1 MSLGVKFNSYIII
14 KKLIL
19 TLVYFS
25 LLVSC
30 STETD
35 SKPNI
40 IIILA
45 DDAGYSDFGFMGS
58 DEIKTPNLDQLAFD
72 GVTFNNAYVSASVCS
87 PSRAGL
93 LTGMYQQRFGHE
105 CNLDSDVNNSFDP
118 NQITIAEA
126 LKTQGYNTGLIG
138 KWHLGDK
145 TQNHPL
151 KNGFDYFWGFI
162 SGARNYFYDPNEEF
176 RNSIRNVVENYTQT
190 KFDGYLT
197 DVLGDKAIGFINKNH
212 QSNNPFFLFLSF
224 NAPHTP
230 MHAKDDVL
238 EKFKDNPRQ
247 VYASMMWSM
256 DEAIGNV
263 VEALK
268 ENDQYD
274 NTIIY
279 FLSDNGAAMS
289 NDASPF
295 PFKGW
300 KGNQYEG
307 GIKTPMIMTWKN
319 KIKSNTQFDGF
330 ISALDIFKTSLEASN
345 VNKEYMINADGKN
358 IMNYLNDNNIKNE
371 NLFWR
376 KDKMATVRSGDY
388 KLIRLN
394 DTSTVLYNIKKNYF
408 EDFDLKINE
417 SQVHDSLLKLLSSW
431 ENTLIDPNW
440 IENKNWNIVTEMIYE
455 DLMANRDIRALSP
468 KDLNNSIK

>member
-1 MSLGVKFNSYIII
+1 M
-14 KKLIL
+14 KKLALFFGCIL
-19 TLVYFS
+19 I
-25 LLVSC
+25 LVSC
-30 STETD
+30 SSIND

-58 DEIKTPNLDQLAFD
+58 DEIKTPNLDQLALD

-126 LKTQGYNTGLIG
+126 LKTEGYTTGLIG

-162 SGARNYFYDPNEEF
+162 SGARNYFYDPNEVN
-176 RNSIRNVVENYTQT
+176 RNSIRNVVENYSQT
-190 KFDGYLT
+190 KFEGYLT
-197 DVLGDKAIGFINKNH
+197 DVLGEKAISFIDKNN

-230 MHAKDDVL
+230 MQAKEEVL
-238 EKFKDNPRQ
+238 QKFKDNPRQ

-263 VEALK
+263 IDALK
-268 ENDQYD
+268 ENNQYD

-289 NDASPF
+289 NNASPF
-295 PFKGW
+295 PYKGW
-300 KGNQYEG
+300 KGNQFEG
-307 GIKTPMIMTWKN
+307 GIKTPMVMTWKN

-330 ISALDIFKTSLEASN
+330 ISALDIFKTSLEVSN
-345 VNKEYMINADGKN
+345 VNDELMVNADGKN
-358 IMNYLNDNNIKNE
+358 IMNYLNDNIIQNE

-376 KDKMATVRSGDY
+376 KDKMATVRSGNY

-394 DTSTVLYNIKKNYF
+394 DTSTVLYNIENNFF
-408 EDFDLKINE
+408 EDLDLKLIE
-417 SQVHDSLLKLLSSW
+417 PLIHDSLFKVLSAW
-431 ENTLIDPNW
+431 EDRLIDPNW
-440 IENKNWNIVTEMIYE
+440 IENKDWNIVTEMIYE
-455 DLMANRDIRALSP
+455 DLMANKNIRAVSP
-468 KDLNNSIK
+468 KDLN

>member
-1 MSLGVKFNSYIII
+1 M
-14 KKLIL
+14 KKLAPFFGCIL
-19 TLVYFS
+19 I
-25 LLVSC
+25 LVSC
-30 STETD
+30 SSIND

-58 DEIKTPNLDQLAFD
+58 VEIKTPNLDQLALD

-126 LKTQGYNTGLIG
+126 LKTEGYTTGLIG

-162 SGARNYFYDPNEEF
+162 SGARNYFYNPNEVN
-176 RNSIRNVVENYTQT
+176 RNSIRNVVENYSQT
-190 KFDGYLT
+190 KFEGYLT
-197 DVLGDKAIGFINKNH
+197 DVLGEKAISFIDKNN

-230 MHAKDDVL
+230 MQAKEEVL
-238 EKFKDNPRQ
+238 QKFKDNPRQ

-263 VEALK
+263 IDALK
-268 ENDQYD
+268 ENNQYD

-289 NDASPF
+289 NNASPF

-300 KGNQYEG
+300 KGNQFEG

-330 ISALDIFKTSLEASN
+330 ISALDIFKTSLEVSN
-345 VNKEYMINADGKN
+345 VNDELMVNADGKN
-358 IMNYLNDNNIKNE
+358 IMNYLNDNIIQNE

-376 KDKMATVRSGDY
+376 KDKMATVRSGNY

-394 DTSTVLYNIKKNYF
+394 DTSTVLYNIENNFF
-408 EDFDLKINE
+408 EDLDLKLIKR
-417 SQVHDSLLKLLSSW
+417 SIHDSLFKLLSAW
-431 ENTLIDPNW
+431 EDRLIDPNW
-440 IENKNWNIVTEMIYE
+440 IENKDWNIVTEMIYE
-455 DLMANRDIRALSP
+455 DLMANKNIRAVSP
-468 KDLNNSIK
+468 KDLN

>member
-1 MSLGVKFNSYIII
+1 MKR
-14 KKLIL
+14 LIL
-19 TLVYFS
+19 LFGFIS
-25 LLVSC
+25 ILVSC
-30 STETD
+30 SSKTD
-35 SKPNI
+35 SIPNI

-58 DEIKTPNLDQLAFD
+58 DEIKTPNLDQLALD

-126 LKTQGYNTGLIG
+126 LKTEGYNTGLIG

-145 TQNHPL
+145 AQNHPL

-176 RNSIRNVVENYTQT
+176 RNSIRNVVENYSQT

-212 QSNNPFFLFLSF
+212 ESNNPFFLFLSF

-268 ENDQYD
+268 ENNQYD

-319 KIKSNTQFDGF
+319 KIKSNTHFDGF
-330 ISALDIFKTSLEASN
+330 ISALDIYKTSLEASK
-345 VNKEYMINADGKN
+345 VNNEYMINADGKN

-376 KDKMATVRSGDY
+376 KDKMATVRSGNY

-394 DTSTVLYNIKKNYF
+394 DTSTVLYNIEKNYL
-408 EDFDLKINE
+408 EDFDLKLKE
-417 SQVHDSLLKLLSSW
+417 PKVHDSLFSLLSKW
-431 ENTLIDPNW
+431 ENRLINPNW
-440 IENKNWNIVTEMIYE
+440 IENKNWNIITEMIYE
-455 DLMANRDIRALSP
+455 ALMANSDIRAVSP
-468 KDLNNSIK
+468 KDLN

>member
-1 MSLGVKFNSYIII
+1 MFSSE
-14 KKLIL
+14 KLPI
-19 TLVYFS
+19 S
-25 LLVSC
+25 LLMKRLIISLVCFSILFSC
-30 STETD
+30 SIDSD

-58 DEIKTPNLDQLAFD
+58 DEIKTPNIDQLALD

-126 LKTQGYNTGLIG
+126 LKTEGYNTGLIG

-162 SGARNYFYDPNEEF
+162 SGARNYFYDPNEKS
-176 RNSIRNVVENYTQT
+176 RNSIRNVVENYSETN
-190 KFDGYLT
+190 FEGYLT
-197 DVLGDKAIGFINKNH
+197 DVLADKAVSFIDKNN
-212 QSNNPFFLFLSF
+212 QSNTPFFLFLSF

-230 MHAKDDVL
+230 MQAKNEVL
-238 EKFKDNPRQ
+238 EKFKDNPRR

-263 VEALK
+263 IDGLK
-268 ENDQYD
+268 ENNQYD

-345 VNKEYMINADGKN
+345 VNKEFMMNADGKN

-376 KDKMATVRSGDY
+376 KDKMATVRSGNY

-408 EDFDLKINE
+408 EDDNIKSKQSKI
-417 SQVHDSLLKLLSSW
+417 HDSLLILLSDW
-431 ENTLIDPNW
+431 EKRLINPNW
-440 IENKNWNIVTEMIYE
+440 IENKNWNIVTEMIYQ
-455 DLMANRDIRALSP
+455 DLIGNKDIRALSP
-468 KDLNNSIK
+468 RDLN

>member
-1 MSLGVKFNSYIII
+1 MKQ
-14 KKLIL
+14 LIL
-19 TLVYFS
+19 ALGCFL

-126 LKTQGYNTGLIG
+126 LKTEGYNTGLIG

-162 SGARNYFYDPNEEF
+162 SGARNYFYNPNEEF

-197 DVLGDKAIGFINKNH
+197 DVLGDRAIGFINKNH
-212 QSNNPFFLFLSF
+212 ESNNPFFLFLSF

-330 ISALDIFKTSLEASN
+330 ISALDIFKTSLEASS
-345 VNKEYMINADGKN
+345 VNKEYMIKADGKN
-358 IMNYLNDNNIKNE
+358 IMNFLNDNNIKNE

-455 DLMANRDIRALSP
+455 DLMTNRDIRALSP
-468 KDLNNSIK
+468 KDLINTNR

>member
-1 MSLGVKFNSYIII
+1 M

-19 TLVYFS
+19 ALVYFS

-45 DDAGYSDFGFMGS
+45 DDAGFSDFGFMGS

-330 ISALDIFKTSLEASN
+330 ISALDIFKTSLEVSN
-345 VNKEYMINADGKN
+345 VNKDLMIKADGKN
-358 IMNYLNDNNIKNE
+358 IMNHLNDNTIINE

-468 KDLNNSIK
+468 KDLNNSVK

>member
-1 MSLGVKFNSYIII
+1 MKQ
-14 KKLIL
+14 LIL
-19 TLVYFS
+19 ALGCFL

-58 DEIKTPNLDQLAFD
+58 DEIKTPNIDQLAFD

-126 LKTQGYNTGLIG
+126 LKTEGYNTGLIG

-162 SGARNYFYDPNEEF
+162 SGARNYFYDPNEKF
-176 RNSIRNVVENYTQT
+176 RNSNRNVVENYTQT

-212 QSNNPFFLFLSF
+212 QLNNPFFLFLSF

-268 ENDQYD
+268 ENNQYD

-330 ISALDIFKTSLEASN
+330 ISALDIFKTSLEASS
-345 VNKEYMINADGKN
+345 VNKEYMIKADGKN
-358 IMNYLNDNNIKNE
+358 IMNFLNDNNIKNE

-417 SQVHDSLLKLLSSW
+417 PQVHDSLLKLLSSW

-455 DLMANRDIRALSP
+455 DLMANRDIRAVSP
-468 KDLNNSIK
+468 KDLNNSVK

>member
-1 MSLGVKFNSYIII
+1 MKR
-14 KKLIL
+14 LIL
-19 TLVYFS
+19 SLVCFS
-25 LLVSC
+25 ILFSC
-30 STETD
+30 SIEYD

-58 DEIKTPNLDQLAFD
+58 DEIKTPNIDRLALD

-126 LKTQGYNTGLIG
+126 LKTEGYNTGLIG

-162 SGARNYFYDPNEEF
+162 SGARNYFYDPNEKS
-176 RNSIRNVVENYTQT
+176 RNSIRNVVENYSETN
-190 KFDGYLT
+190 FEGYLT
-197 DVLGDKAIGFINKNH
+197 DVLGNKAVNFIDKNH
-212 QSNNPFFLFLSF
+212 QSNTPFFLFLSF

-230 MHAKDDVL
+230 MQAKNEVL
-238 EKFKDNPRQ
+238 EKFKDNPRR

-263 VEALK
+263 IDGLK
-268 ENDQYD
+268 ENNQYN

-345 VNKEYMINADGKN
+345 VDKEFMMNADGKN

-376 KDKMATVRSGDY
+376 KDKMATVRSGNY

-408 EDFDLKINE
+408 EDDNIKSKQSKI
-417 SQVHDSLLKLLSSW
+417 HDSLLILLSDW
-431 ENTLIDPNW
+431 EKRLINPNW
-440 IENKNWNIVTEMIYE
+440 IENKNWNIVTEMIYQ
-455 DLMANRDIRALSP
+455 DLMGNKDIRALSP
-468 KDLNNSIK
+468 RDLN

>member
-1 MSLGVKFNSYIII
+1 M
-14 KKLIL
+14 KKLALYFCCIL
-19 TLVYFS
+19 I
-25 LLVSC
+25 LVSC
-30 STETD
+30 SSIND

-58 DEIKTPNLDQLAFD
+58 DEIKTPNLDQLALD

-126 LKTQGYNTGLIG
+126 LKTEGYSTGLIG

-162 SGARNYFYDPNEEF
+162 SGARNYFYDPREVD
-176 RNSIRNVVENYTQT
+176 RNSIRNVVENYNQT

-197 DVLGDKAIGFINKNH
+197 DVLGEKAISFIDKNN

-230 MHAKDDVL
+230 MQAKEEVL
-238 EKFKDNPRQ
+238 KKFKDNPRQ
-247 VYASMMWSM
+247 VYTSMMWSM

-263 VEALK
+263 IDALK
-268 ENDQYD
+268 ENNQYE

-289 NDASPF
+289 NNASPF
-295 PFKGW
+295 PYKGW

-319 KIKSNTQFDGF
+319 KIKSNSQFDGF
-330 ISALDIFKTSLEASN
+330 ISALDIFKTSLEVSN
-345 VNKEYMINADGKN
+345 VSEDLKVNADGKN
-358 IMNYLNDNNIKNE
+358 IMNYLNDNTIQNE

-376 KDKMATVRSGDY
+376 KDKMATIRSGNY

-394 DTSTVLYNIKKNYF
+394 DTSTVLYNIVNNYY
-408 EDFDLKINE
+408 EDSDLKLLE
-417 SQVHDSLLKLLSSW
+417 PSVHDSLFNLLSTW
-431 ENTLIDPNW
+431 EDRLIDPNW
-440 IENKNWNIVTEMIYE
+440 IENKDWNVVTEMIYE
-455 DLMANRDIRALSP
+455 DLMANRHIRAVSP
-468 KDLNNSIK
+468 NDLN

>member
-1 MSLGVKFNSYIII
+1 M
-14 KKLIL
+14 KKLALYFCCIL
-19 TLVYFS
+19 I
-25 LLVSC
+25 LVSC
-30 STETD
+30 SSIND

-58 DEIKTPNLDQLAFD
+58 DEIKTPNLDQLALD

-126 LKTQGYNTGLIG
+126 LKTEGYSTGLIG

-162 SGARNYFYDPNEEF
+162 SGARNYFYDPREVD
-176 RNSIRNVVENYTQT
+176 RNSIRNVVENYNQT

-197 DVLGDKAIGFINKNH
+197 DVLGEKAISFIDKNN

-230 MHAKDDVL
+230 MQAKEEVL
-238 EKFKDNPRQ
+238 KKFKDNPRQ
-247 VYASMMWSM
+247 VYTSMMWSM

-263 VEALK
+263 IDALK
-268 ENDQYD
+268 ENNQYE

-289 NDASPF
+289 NNASPF
-295 PFKGW
+295 PYKGW

-319 KIKSNTQFDGF
+319 KIKSNSQFDGF
-330 ISALDIFKTSLEASN
+330 ISALDIFKTSLEVSN
-345 VNKEYMINADGKN
+345 VSEDLKVNADGKN
-358 IMNYLNDNNIKNE
+358 IMNYLNNNTIQNE

-376 KDKMATVRSGDY
+376 KDKMATIRSGNY

-394 DTSTVLYNIKKNYF
+394 DTSTVLYNIVNNYY
-408 EDFDLKINE
+408 EDSDLKLLE
-417 SQVHDSLLKLLSSW
+417 PSVHDSLFNLLSTW
-431 ENTLIDPNW
+431 EDRLIDPNW
-440 IENKNWNIVTEMIYE
+440 IENKDWNVVTEMIYE
-455 DLMANRDIRALSP
+455 DLMANRHIRAVSP
-468 KDLNNSIK
+468 NDLN

>member
-1 MSLGVKFNSYIII
+1 MKYYII
-14 KKLIL
+14 
-19 TLVYFS
+19 TL
-25 LLVSC
+25 LLFINFGC
-30 STETD
+30 SD

-58 DEIKTPNLDQLAFD
+58 DEIKTPNLDKLASD

-126 LKTQGYNTGLIG
+126 LQTKGYNTGLIG

-145 TQNHPL
+145 KQNHPL
-151 KNGFDYFWGFI
+151 NNGFDYFWGFI
-162 SGARNYFYDPNEEF
+162 SGARNYFYNPSEEY
-176 RNSIRNVVENYTQT
+176 RNSVRNVVENNSQT
-190 KFDGYLT
+190 KFEGYLT
-197 DVLGDKAIGFINKNH
+197 DVLGDKAVNFIDKNH
-212 QSNNPFFLFLSF
+212 QSNSPFFLFLSF

-230 MHAKDDVL
+230 MQAKKEVL
-238 EKFKDNPRQ
+238 EKFKDNPRK

-256 DEAIGNV
+256 DEAIGSVIN
-263 VEALK
+263 ELK
-268 ENDQYD
+268 ENGQYN

-279 FLSDNGAAMS
+279 FLSDNGATS
-289 NDASPF
+289 SKSSSSPF

-307 GIKTPMIMTWKN
+307 GIKTPMTMTWKN
-319 KIKSNTQFDGF
+319 KIKPNTQFNGF
-330 ISALDIFKTSLEASN
+330 ISSLDIFKTSLEVSN
-345 VNKEYMINADGKN
+345 VDKSSMKNADGKN
-358 IMNYLNDNNIKNE
+358 IMSSLNNKTIENE
-371 NLFWR
+371 DLFWR
-376 KDKMATVRSGDY
+376 KDKMATVRSGNY

-394 DTSTVLYNIKKNYF
+394 DTSTVLYNIKKNYY
-408 EDFDLKINE
+408 EDLDLKNKEPNI
-417 SQVHDSLLKLLSSW
+417 HDSLFKKLSNW
-431 ENTLIDPNW
+431 EMSLIKPNW
-440 IENKNWNIVTEMIYE
+440 IENKNWNIVTEMIYQ
-455 DLMANRDIRALSP
+455 DLMSNNDVRAFSP
-468 KDLNNSIK
+468 KDLN

>member
-1 MSLGVKFNSYIII
+1 M

-19 TLVYFS
+19 ALGCFS

-30 STETD
+30 HTATD

-126 LKTQGYNTGLIG
+126 LKTEGYNTGLIG

-197 DVLGDKAIGFINKNH
+197 DVLGEKAIGFINKNH

-238 EKFKDNPRQ
+238 EKFKENPRQ

-263 VEALK
+263 VAALK
-268 ENDQYD
+268 ENNQYD

-330 ISALDIFKTSLEASN
+330 ISALDIFKTSLEASS

-358 IMNYLNDNNIKNE
+358 IMNYLSDNNIKNE

-417 SQVHDSLLKLLSSW
+417 PQVHDSLLKLLSSW

-455 DLMANRDIRALSP
+455 DLMTNRDIRALSP
-468 KDLNNSIK
+468 KDLINTNK

>member
-1 MSLGVKFNSYIII
+1 MKQ
-14 KKLIL
+14 LIL
-19 TLVYFS
+19 ALGCFS

-126 LKTQGYNTGLIG
+126 LKTEGYNTGLIG

-212 QSNNPFFLFLSF
+212 ESNNPFFLFLSF

-268 ENDQYD
+268 ENNQYD

-330 ISALDIFKTSLEASN
+330 ISALDIFKTSLEASS

-358 IMNYLNDNNIKNE
+358 IMNFLNDNNIKNE

-455 DLMANRDIRALSP
+455 DLMANRDIRAVSP
-468 KDLNNSIK
+468 KDLNNSVK

>member
-1 MSLGVKFNSYIII
+1 MKKII
-14 KKLIL
+14 LI
-19 TLVYFS
+19 FGCIS
-25 LLVSC
+25 ILLSC
-30 STETD
+30 SSKTD
-35 SKPNI
+35 SKPNV

-58 DEIKTPNLDQLAFD
+58 DEIKTPNLDQLALD

-126 LKTQGYNTGLIG
+126 LKTEGYSTGLIG

-145 TQNHPL
+145 KQNHPL
-151 KNGFDYFWGFI
+151 NNGFDYFWGFI
-162 SGARNYFYDPNEEF
+162 SGARNYFYDPNEVN
-176 RNSIRNVVENYTQT
+176 RNSIRNVVENYSQT
-190 KFDGYLT
+190 NFDGYLT
-197 DVLGDKAIGFINKNH
+197 DVLGDKAISFIDKNY

-230 MHAKDDVL
+230 MHAKKEVL
-238 EKFKDNPRQ
+238 EKFKDNPRK

-263 VEALK
+263 IESLK
-268 ENDQYD
+268 ENKQYD

-330 ISALDIFKTSLEASN
+330 ISALDIFKTSLEVSN
-345 VNKEYMINADGKN
+345 VNKDLMIKADGKN
-358 IMNYLNDNNIKNE
+358 IMNNLNNNIITNE

-376 KDKMATVRSGDY
+376 KDKMATVRSGNY

-394 DTSTVLYNIKKNYF
+394 DTSTVLYNIENNYF
-408 EDFDLKINE
+408 EDIDLKMKE
-417 SQVHDSLLKLLSSW
+417 LYVHDSLLNMLSKW
-431 ENTLIDPNW
+431 EMSLIDPNW
-440 IENKNWNIVTEMIYE
+440 IENKNWNVVTEMIYQ
-455 DLMANRDIRALSP
+455 DLMANRDIRAVSP
-468 KDLNNSIK
+468 RDLN

>member
-1 MSLGVKFNSYIII
+1 M
-14 KKLIL
+14 KKLALFFVCIL
-19 TLVYFS
+19 TLI
-25 LLVSC
+25 SC
-30 STETD
+30 SSIND

-58 DEIKTPNLDQLAFD
+58 DEIKTPNLDQLALD
-72 GVTFNNAYVSASVCS
+72 GVIFNNAYVSASVCS

-126 LKTQGYNTGLIG
+126 LKTEGYTTGLIG

-162 SGARNYFYDPNEEF
+162 SGARNYFYDPNEVN
-176 RNSIRNVVENYTQT
+176 RNSIRNVVENYSQT
-190 KFDGYLT
+190 NFEGYLT
-197 DVLGDKAIGFINKNH
+197 DVLGEKAIRFIDKNN

-230 MHAKDDVL
+230 MQAKEEVL

-256 DEAIGNV
+256 DEAIGHV
-263 VEALK
+263 IDALK
-268 ENDQYD
+268 ENNQYD

-289 NDASPF
+289 NNASPF
-295 PFKGW
+295 PYKGW
-300 KGNQYEG
+300 KGNQFEG

-330 ISALDIFKTSLEASN
+330 ISALDIFITSLEVSN
-345 VNKEYMINADGKN
+345 VNDDLMANADGKN
-358 IMNYLNDNNIKNE
+358 IMNYLNDNTIQNE

-376 KDKMATVRSGDY
+376 KDKMATVRSGNY
-388 KLIRLN
+388 KLIKLN
-394 DTSTVLYNIKKNYF
+394 DTSTVLYNIENNYF
-408 EDFDLKINE
+408 EDLDLKLKE
-417 SQVHDSLLKLLSSW
+417 PSVHDSLFKLLLAW
-431 ENTLIDPNW
+431 EDRLIDPNW
-440 IENKNWNIVTEMIYE
+440 IENKDWNIVTEMIYE
-455 DLMANRDIRALSP
+455 DLMANKDIRAVSP
-468 KDLNNSIK
+468 KDLN

>member
-1 MSLGVKFNSYIII
+1 M

-19 TLVYFS
+19 ALVYFS

-45 DDAGYSDFGFMGS
+45 DDAGFSDFGFMGS

-263 VEALK
+263 VETLK

-330 ISALDIFKTSLEASN
+330 ISALDIFKTSLEASS

-358 IMNYLNDNNIKNE
+358 IMNFLNDNNIKNE

-468 KDLNNSIK
+468 KDLNNSVK

>member
-19 TLVYFS
+19 ALGCFS

-30 STETD
+30 SSKTD

-345 VNKEYMINADGKN
+345 VKNKYMINADGKN

-468 KDLNNSIK
+468 KDLNNSVK

>member
-1 MSLGVKFNSYIII
+1 MKQ
-14 KKLIL
+14 LIL
-19 TLVYFS
+19 ALGCFS

-126 LKTQGYNTGLIG
+126 LKTEGYNTGLIG

-190 KFDGYLT
+190 RFDGYLT

-212 QSNNPFFLFLSF
+212 ESNNPFFLFLSF

-238 EKFKDNPRQ
+238 EKFKDNPRK

-268 ENDQYD
+268 ENNQYD
-274 NTIIY
+274 NTIIF

-330 ISALDIFKTSLEASN
+330 ISALDIFKTSLEASS

-358 IMNYLNDNNIKNE
+358 IMNFLNDNNIKNE

-376 KDKMATVRSGDY
+376 KDKMATIRSGDY

-394 DTSTVLYNIKKNYF
+394 DTSTVLYNIKKNYL

-431 ENTLIDPNW
+431 ENTLINPNW

-455 DLMANRDIRALSP
+455 DLMANRDIRAVSP
-468 KDLNNSIK
+468 KDLNNYVK

>member
-1 MSLGVKFNSYIII
+1 MKQ
-14 KKLIL
+14 LIL
-19 TLVYFS
+19 ALGCFS

-126 LKTQGYNTGLIG
+126 LKTEGYNTGLIG

-330 ISALDIFKTSLEASN
+330 ISALDIFKTSLEASS

-358 IMNYLNDNNIKNE
+358 IINFLNDNNIKNE

-455 DLMANRDIRALSP
+455 DLMTNRDIRALSP
-468 KDLNNSIK
+468 KDLNNSVK

>member
-1 MSLGVKFNSYIII
+1 M
-14 KKLIL
+14 KKLALFFVCIL
-19 TLVYFS
+19 TLI
-25 LLVSC
+25 SC
-30 STETD
+30 SSIND

-58 DEIKTPNLDQLAFD
+58 DEIKTPNLDQLALD
-72 GVTFNNAYVSASVCS
+72 GVIFNNAYVSASVCS

-118 NQITIAEA
+118 NQVTIAEA
-126 LKTQGYNTGLIG
+126 LKTEGYTTGLVG

-162 SGARNYFYDPNEEF
+162 SGARNYFYDPNEVN
-176 RNSIRNVVENYTQT
+176 RNSIRNVVENYSQT
-190 KFDGYLT
+190 NFEGYLT
-197 DVLGDKAIGFINKNH
+197 DVLGEKAIRFIDKNN

-230 MHAKDDVL
+230 MQAKEEVL

-256 DEAIGNV
+256 DEAIGHV
-263 VEALK
+263 IDALK
-268 ENDQYD
+268 ENNQYD

-289 NDASPF
+289 NNASPF
-295 PFKGW
+295 PYKGW
-300 KGNQYEG
+300 KGNQFEG

-330 ISALDIFKTSLEASN
+330 ISALDIFKTSLEVSN
-345 VNKEYMINADGKN
+345 VNDDLMANADGKN
-358 IMNYLNDNNIKNE
+358 IMNYLNDNTIQNE

-376 KDKMATVRSGDY
+376 KDKMATVRSGNY
-388 KLIRLN
+388 KLIKLN
-394 DTSTVLYNIKKNYF
+394 DTSTVLYNIENNYF
-408 EDFDLKINE
+408 EDLDLKLKE
-417 SQVHDSLLKLLSSW
+417 PSVHDSLFKLLLAW
-431 ENTLIDPNW
+431 EDSLIDPNW
-440 IENKNWNIVTEMIYE
+440 IENKDWNIVTEMIYE
-455 DLMANRDIRALSP
+455 DLMANKDIRAVSP
-468 KDLNNSIK
+468 KDLN

>member
-1 MSLGVKFNSYIII
+1 MKR
-14 KKLIL
+14 LIL
-19 TLVYFS
+19 LFGFIS
-25 LLVSC
+25 ILVSC
-30 STETD
+30 SSKTD
-35 SKPNI
+35 SIPNI

-58 DEIKTPNLDQLAFD
+58 DEIKTPNLDQLALD

-105 CNLDSDVNNSFDP
+105 CNLDSDVNKSFDP

-126 LKTQGYNTGLIG
+126 LKTEGYNTGLIG

-145 TQNHPL
+145 AQNHPL

-176 RNSIRNVVENYTQT
+176 RNSIRNVVENYSQT

-212 QSNNPFFLFLSF
+212 ESNNPFFLFLSF

-268 ENDQYD
+268 ENNQYD

-319 KIKSNTQFDGF
+319 KIKSKTEFDGF
-330 ISALDIFKTSLEASN
+330 ISALDIYKTSLEASK
-345 VNKEYMINADGKN
+345 VNNEYMINADGKN

-376 KDKMATVRSGDY
+376 KDKMATVRSGNY

-394 DTSTVLYNIKKNYF
+394 DTSTVLYNIEKNYL
-408 EDFDLKINE
+408 EDFDLKLKE
-417 SQVHDSLLKLLSSW
+417 PKVHDSLFSLLSKW
-431 ENTLIDPNW
+431 ENRLINPNW
-440 IENKNWNIVTEMIYE
+440 IENKNWNIITEMIYE
-455 DLMANRDIRALSP
+455 DLMANSDIRAVSP
-468 KDLNNSIK
+468 KDLN

>member
-1 MSLGVKFNSYIII
+1 MFSSE
-14 KKLIL
+14 KLPI
-19 TLVYFS
+19 S
-25 LLVSC
+25 LLMKRLIISLVCFSILFSC
-30 STETD
+30 SIDSD

-58 DEIKTPNLDQLAFD
+58 DEIKTPNIDQLALD

-126 LKTQGYNTGLIG
+126 LKTEGYNTGLIG

-162 SGARNYFYDPNEEF
+162 SGARNYFYDPNEKS
-176 RNSIRNVVENYTQT
+176 RNSIRNVVENYSETN
-190 KFDGYLT
+190 FEGYLT
-197 DVLGDKAIGFINKNH
+197 DVLGNKAVNFIDKNH
-212 QSNNPFFLFLSF
+212 QSNTPFFLFLSF

-230 MHAKDDVL
+230 MQAKNEVL
-238 EKFKDNPRQ
+238 EKFKDNPRR

-263 VEALK
+263 IDGLK
-268 ENDQYD
+268 ENNQYD

-345 VNKEYMINADGKN
+345 VDKEFMMNADGKN
-358 IMNYLNDNNIKNE
+358 IMNYLNYNNIKNK

-376 KDKMATVRSGDY
+376 KDKMATVRSGNY

-408 EDFDLKINE
+408 EDDNIK
-417 SQVHDSLLKLLSSW
+417 SKQSKVHDSLLILLSDW
-431 ENTLIDPNW
+431 EKRLINPNW
-440 IENKNWNIVTEMIYE
+440 IENKNWNIVTEMIYQ
-455 DLMANRDIRALSP
+455 DLMGNKDIRALSP
-468 KDLNNSIK
+468 RDLN

>member
-1 MSLGVKFNSYIII
+1 
-14 KKLIL
+14 
-19 TLVYFS
+19 
-25 LLVSC
+25 
-30 STETD
+30 
-35 SKPNI
+35 
-40 IIILA
+40 
-45 DDAGYSDFGFMGS
+45 MGS
-58 DEIKTPNLDQLAFD
+58 DEIKTPNLDQLALD
-72 GVTFNNAYVSASVCS
+72 GVIFNNAYVSASVCS

-118 NQITIAEA
+118 NQVTIAEA
-126 LKTQGYNTGLIG
+126 LKTEGYTTGLVG

-162 SGARNYFYDPNEEF
+162 SGARNYFYDPNEVN
-176 RNSIRNVVENYTQT
+176 RNSIRNVVENYSQT
-190 KFDGYLT
+190 NFEGYLT
-197 DVLGDKAIGFINKNH
+197 DVLGEKAISFIDKNN

-230 MHAKDDVL
+230 MQAKEEVL
-238 EKFKDNPRQ
+238 EKFKDSPRK

-256 DEAIGNV
+256 DEAIGNIIV
-263 VEALK
+263 ALK
-268 ENDQYD
+268 ENNQYD

-289 NDASPF
+289 NNASPF

-319 KIKSNTQFDGF
+319 KIKSNTKFDGF
-330 ISALDIFKTSLEASN
+330 ISALDIFKTSLEVSN
-345 VNKEYMINADGKN
+345 VNDDLMANADGKN
-358 IMNYLNDNNIKNE
+358 IMNYLNDNTIQNE

-376 KDKMATVRSGDY
+376 KDKMATVRSGNY
-388 KLIRLN
+388 KLIKLN
-394 DTSTVLYNIKKNYF
+394 DTSTVLYNIENNYF
-408 EDFDLKINE
+408 EDLDLKLKE
-417 SQVHDSLLKLLSSW
+417 PSVHDSLFKLLLAW
-431 ENTLIDPNW
+431 EDRLIDPNW
-440 IENKNWNIVTEMIYE
+440 IENKDWNIVTEMIYE
-455 DLMANRDIRALSP
+455 DLMANKDIRAVSP
-468 KDLNNSIK
+468 KDLN

>member
-1 MSLGVKFNSYIII
+1 MKKII
-14 KKLIL
+14 LI
-19 TLVYFS
+19 FGCIS
-25 LLVSC
+25 ILLSC
-30 STETD
+30 SSKTD
-35 SKPNI
+35 SKPNV

-58 DEIKTPNLDQLAFD
+58 DEIKTPNLDQLALD

-105 CNLDSDVNNSFDP
+105 CNLDSDVNNSFDQ

-126 LKTQGYNTGLIG
+126 LKTEGYSTGLIG

-145 TQNHPL
+145 KQNHPL
-151 KNGFDYFWGFI
+151 NNGFDYFWGFI
-162 SGARNYFYDPNEEF
+162 SGARNYFYDPNEVN
-176 RNSIRNVVENYTQT
+176 RNSIRNVVENYSQT

-197 DVLGDKAIGFINKNH
+197 DVLGDKAISFIDKNY

-230 MHAKDDVL
+230 MHAKKEVL
-238 EKFKDNPRQ
+238 EKFKDNPRK

-263 VEALK
+263 IESLK
-268 ENDQYD
+268 ENNQYD

-319 KIKSNTQFDGF
+319 KIKSNTQFNGF
-330 ISALDIFKTSLEASN
+330 ISALDIFKTSLEVSN
-345 VNKEYMINADGKN
+345 VNKDLMIKADGKN
-358 IMNYLNDNNIKNE
+358 IMNHLNDNTIINE

-376 KDKMATVRSGDY
+376 KDKMATVRSGNY

-394 DTSTVLYNIKKNYF
+394 DTSTVLYNIENNYF
-408 EDFDLKINE
+408 EDIDLKMKE
-417 SQVHDSLLKLLSSW
+417 LYVHDSLLNMLSKW
-431 ENTLIDPNW
+431 EMSLIEPNW
-440 IENKNWNIVTEMIYE
+440 IENKNWNVVTEMIYQ
-455 DLMANRDIRALSP
+455 DLMANRDIRAVSP
-468 KDLNNSIK
+468 RDIN

>member
-1 MSLGVKFNSYIII
+1 M
-14 KKLIL
+14 KKLALFFVCIL
-19 TLVYFS
+19 TLI
-25 LLVSC
+25 SC
-30 STETD
+30 SSIND

-58 DEIKTPNLDQLAFD
+58 DEIKTPNLDQLALD

-126 LKTQGYNTGLIG
+126 LKTEGYTTGLIG

-162 SGARNYFYDPNEEF
+162 SGARNYFYNPDEVN
-176 RNSIRNVVENYTQT
+176 RNSIRNVVENYSQT
-190 KFDGYLT
+190 NFEGYLT
-197 DVLGDKAIGFINKNH
+197 DVLGEKAISFIDKNN

-230 MHAKDDVL
+230 MQAKEEVL
-238 EKFKDNPRQ
+238 EKFKNNPRQ

-256 DEAIGNV
+256 DEAIGHV
-263 VEALK
+263 IDALK
-268 ENDQYD
+268 ENNQYD

-289 NDASPF
+289 NNASPF
-295 PFKGW
+295 PYKGW
-300 KGNQYEG
+300 KGNQFEG

-330 ISALDIFKTSLEASN
+330 TSALDIFKTSLEVSN
-345 VNKEYMINADGKN
+345 VNDDLMANADGKN
-358 IMNYLNDNNIKNE
+358 IMNYLNDNIIQNE

-376 KDKMATVRSGDY
+376 KDKMATVRSGNY

-394 DTSTVLYNIKKNYF
+394 DTSTVLYNIENNYF
-408 EDFDLKINE
+408 EDLDLKLKE
-417 SQVHDSLLKLLSSW
+417 PSVHDSLFKLLLDW
-431 ENTLIDPNW
+431 EDRLIDPNW
-440 IENKNWNIVTEMIYE
+440 VENKDWNIVTEMIYE
-455 DLMANRDIRALSP
+455 DLMANKDIRAVSP
-468 KDLNNSIK
+468 KDLNRNIF

>member
-1 MSLGVKFNSYIII
+1 MKR
-14 KKLIL
+14 LIL
-19 TLVYFS
+19 LFGFIS
-25 LLVSC
+25 ILVSC
-30 STETD
+30 STKTD
-35 SKPNI
+35 YIPNI

-58 DEIKTPNLDQLAFD
+58 DEIKTPNLDQLALD

-126 LKTQGYNTGLIG
+126 LKTKGYNTGLIG

-176 RNSIRNVVENYTQT
+176 RNSIRNVVENYSQT

-197 DVLGDKAIGFINKNH
+197 DVLGDKAIAFINKNH
-212 QSNNPFFLFLSF
+212 ESNNPFFLFLSF

-268 ENDQYD
+268 ENNQYD

-289 NDASPF
+289 NDASSF

-319 KIKSNTQFDGF
+319 KIKSKTEFDGF
-330 ISALDIFKTSLEASN
+330 ISALDIFKTSLEASK

-376 KDKMATVRSGDY
+376 KDKMATVRSGNY

-394 DTSTVLYNIKKNYF
+394 DTSTVLYNIEKNYF
-408 EDFDLKINE
+408 EDFDLKLKE
-417 SQVHDSLLKLLSSW
+417 PKVHDSLFGLLYKW

-440 IENKNWNIVTEMIYE
+440 IENKKWNIVTEMIYE
-455 DLMANRDIRALSP
+455 DLMANRNIRAVSP
-468 KDLNNSIK
+468 KDLN

>member
-1 MSLGVKFNSYIII
+1 M

-19 TLVYFS
+19 ALVYFS

-45 DDAGYSDFGFMGS
+45 DDAGFSDFGFMGS

-330 ISALDIFKTSLEASN
+330 ISALDIFKTSLEASS

-417 SQVHDSLLKLLSSW
+417 PQVHDSLLKLLSSW

-455 DLMANRDIRALSP
+455 DLMANKEIRAVSP
-468 KDLNNSIK
+468 RDLN

>member
-1 MSLGVKFNSYIII
+1 MKQ
-14 KKLIL
+14 LIL
-19 TLVYFS
+19 ALGCFS

-30 STETD
+30 SSKTD

-58 DEIKTPNLDQLAFD
+58 DEIKTPNLDQLALD

-126 LKTQGYNTGLIG
+126 LKTEGYNTGLIG

-330 ISALDIFKTSLEASN
+330 ISALDIFKTSLDASS
-345 VNKEYMINADGKN
+345 VNKEYMVNADGKN
-358 IMNYLNDNNIKNE
+358 IMNYLNNNDIKNE

-417 SQVHDSLLKLLSSW
+417 PQVHDSLLKLLSSW

-440 IENKNWNIVTEMIYE
+440 IENRNWNIVTEMIYE

-468 KDLNNSIK
+468 KDLNNSVK

>member
-1 MSLGVKFNSYIII
+1 MKRLIISLVCFS
-14 KKLIL
+14 IL
-19 TLVYFS
+19 F
-25 LLVSC
+25 SC
-30 STETD
+30 SIDSD

-58 DEIKTPNLDQLAFD
+58 DEIKTPNIDQLALD

-126 LKTQGYNTGLIG
+126 LKTEGYNTGLIG

-162 SGARNYFYDPNEEF
+162 SGARNYFYDPNEKS
-176 RNSIRNVVENYTQT
+176 RNSIRNVVENYSETN
-190 KFDGYLT
+190 FEGYLT
-197 DVLGDKAIGFINKNH
+197 DVLADKAVSFIDKNN
-212 QSNNPFFLFLSF
+212 QSNTPFFLFLSF

-230 MHAKDDVL
+230 MQAKNEVL
-238 EKFKDNPRQ
+238 EKFKDNPRR

-263 VEALK
+263 IDGLK
-268 ENDQYD
+268 ENNQYD

-345 VNKEYMINADGKN
+345 VNKEFMMNADGKN

-376 KDKMATVRSGDY
+376 KDKMATVRSGNY

-408 EDFDLKINE
+408 EDDNIKSKQSKI
-417 SQVHDSLLKLLSSW
+417 HDSLLILLSDW
-431 ENTLIDPNW
+431 EKRLINPNW
-440 IENKNWNIVTEMIYE
+440 IENKNWNIVTEMIYQ
-455 DLMANRDIRALSP
+455 DLIGNKDIRALSP
-468 KDLNNSIK
+468 RDLN

>member
-1 MSLGVKFNSYIII
+1 M
-14 KKLIL
+14 KKLALFFVCIL
-19 TLVYFS
+19 TLI
-25 LLVSC
+25 SC
-30 STETD
+30 SSIND

-58 DEIKTPNLDQLAFD
+58 DEIKTPNLDQLALD

-126 LKTQGYNTGLIG
+126 LKTEGYTTGLIG

-162 SGARNYFYDPNEEF
+162 SGARNYFYDPDEVN
-176 RNSIRNVVENYTQT
+176 RNSIRNVVENYSQT
-190 KFDGYLT
+190 NFEGYLT
-197 DVLGDKAIGFINKNH
+197 DVLGEKAISFIDKNN

-230 MHAKDDVL
+230 MQAKEEVL
-238 EKFKDNPRQ
+238 EKFKNNPRQ

-256 DEAIGNV
+256 DEAIGHV
-263 VEALK
+263 IDALK
-268 ENDQYD
+268 ENNQYD

-289 NDASPF
+289 NNASPF
-295 PFKGW
+295 PYKGW
-300 KGNQYEG
+300 KGNQFEG

-330 ISALDIFKTSLEASN
+330 TSALDIFKTSLEVSN
-345 VNKEYMINADGKN
+345 VNDDLMANADGKN
-358 IMNYLNDNNIKNE
+358 IMNYLNDNIIQNE

-376 KDKMATVRSGDY
+376 KDKMATVRSGNY

-394 DTSTVLYNIKKNYF
+394 DTSTVLYNIENNYF
-408 EDFDLKINE
+408 EDLDLKLKE
-417 SQVHDSLLKLLSSW
+417 PSVHDSLFKLLLDW
-431 ENTLIDPNW
+431 EDRLIDPNW
-440 IENKNWNIVTEMIYE
+440 IENKDWNIVTEMIYE
-455 DLMANRDIRALSP
+455 DLMANKDIRAVSP
-468 KDLNNSIK
+468 KDLN

>member
-1 MSLGVKFNSYIII
+1 M
-14 KKLIL
+14 KKLALFFGCIL
-19 TLVYFS
+19 TL
-25 LLVSC
+25 LSC
-30 STETD
+30 SSIND

-58 DEIKTPNLDQLAFD
+58 DEIKTPNLDQLALD

-126 LKTQGYNTGLIG
+126 LKTEGYTTGLIG

-162 SGARNYFYDPNEEF
+162 SGARNYFYNPNEVN
-176 RNSIRNVVENYTQT
+176 RKSIRNVVENYSQT
-190 KFDGYLT
+190 KFEGYLT
-197 DVLGDKAIGFINKNH
+197 DVLGKKAISFIDKNN

-230 MHAKDDVL
+230 MQAKEEVL
-238 EKFKDNPRQ
+238 QKFKDNPRK

-263 VEALK
+263 IDALK
-268 ENDQYD
+268 ENNQYD

-289 NDASPF
+289 NNASPF
-295 PFKGW
+295 PYKGW

-330 ISALDIFKTSLEASN
+330 ISALDIFKTSLEVSN
-345 VNKEYMINADGKN
+345 VNDELMVNADGKN
-358 IMNYLNDNNIKNE
+358 IMNYLNDNIIQNE

-376 KDKMATVRSGDY
+376 KDKMATVRSGNY
-388 KLIRLN
+388 KLVRLN
-394 DTSTVLYNIKKNYF
+394 DTSTVLYNIENNFF
-408 EDFDLKINE
+408 EDLDLKLIE
-417 SQVHDSLLKLLSSW
+417 PSIHDSLFKLLLAW
-431 ENTLIDPNW
+431 EDRMIDPNW
-440 IENKNWNIVTEMIYE
+440 IENKDWNIVTEMIYE
-455 DLMANRDIRALSP
+455 DLMSNKDVRAMSP
-468 KDLNNSIK
+468 KDLN

>member
-1 MSLGVKFNSYIII
+1 M
-14 KKLIL
+14 KKLALYFCCIL
-19 TLVYFS
+19 I
-25 LLVSC
+25 LVSC
-30 STETD
+30 SSIND

-58 DEIKTPNLDQLAFD
+58 DEIKTPNLDQLALD

-126 LKTQGYNTGLIG
+126 LKTEGYSTGLIG

-162 SGARNYFYDPNEEF
+162 SGARNYFYDPREVD
-176 RNSIRNVVENYTQT
+176 RNSIRNVVENYNQT

-197 DVLGDKAIGFINKNH
+197 DVLGEKAISFIDKNN

-230 MHAKDDVL
+230 MQAKEEVL
-238 EKFKDNPRQ
+238 KKFKDNPRQ
-247 VYASMMWSM
+247 VYTSMMWSM

-263 VEALK
+263 IDALK
-268 ENDQYD
+268 ENNQYE

-289 NDASPF
+289 NNASPF
-295 PFKGW
+295 PYKGW

-319 KIKSNTQFDGF
+319 KIKSNSQFDGF
-330 ISALDIFKTSLEASN
+330 ISALDIFKTSLEVSN
-345 VNKEYMINADGKN
+345 VSEDLKVNADGKN
-358 IMNYLNDNNIKNE
+358 IMNYLNNNTIQNE

-376 KDKMATVRSGDY
+376 KDKMATIRSGNY

-394 DTSTVLYNIKKNYF
+394 DTSTVLYNIVNNYY
-408 EDFDLKINE
+408 EDSDLKLME
-417 SQVHDSLLKLLSSW
+417 PSVHDSLFNLLSTW
-431 ENTLIDPNW
+431 EDRLIDPNW
-440 IENKNWNIVTEMIYE
+440 IENKDWNVVTEMIYE
-455 DLMANRDIRALSP
+455 DLMANRDIRAVSP
-468 KDLNNSIK
+468 NDLN

>member
-1 MSLGVKFNSYIII
+1 MKQ
-14 KKLIL
+14 LIL
-19 TLVYFS
+19 ALGCFS

-126 LKTQGYNTGLIG
+126 LKTEGYNTGLIG

-330 ISALDIFKTSLEASN
+330 ISALDIFKTSLEASS

-358 IMNYLNDNNIKNE
+358 IMNFLNDNNIKNE

-455 DLMANRDIRALSP
+455 DLMANRDIRAVSP
-468 KDLNNSIK
+468 KDLNNSVK

>member
-1 MSLGVKFNSYIII
+1 M
-14 KKLIL
+14 KKLALFFGCIL
-19 TLVYFS
+19 I
-25 LLVSC
+25 LVSC
-30 STETD
+30 SSIND

-58 DEIKTPNLDQLAFD
+58 VEIKTPNLDQLALD

-126 LKTQGYNTGLIG
+126 LKTEGYTTGLIG

-162 SGARNYFYDPNEEF
+162 SGARNYFYNPNEVN
-176 RNSIRNVVENYTQT
+176 RNSIRNVVENYSQT
-190 KFDGYLT
+190 KFEGYLT
-197 DVLGDKAIGFINKNH
+197 DVLGEKAISFIDKNN

-230 MHAKDDVL
+230 MQAKEEVL
-238 EKFKDNPRQ
+238 KKFKDNPRQ

-263 VEALK
+263 IDALK
-268 ENDQYD
+268 ENNQYD

-289 NDASPF
+289 NNASPF

-300 KGNQYEG
+300 KGNQFEG

-330 ISALDIFKTSLEASN
+330 ISALDIFKTSLEVSN
-345 VNKEYMINADGKN
+345 VNDDLMANADGKN
-358 IMNYLNDNNIKNE
+358 IMNYLNDNIIQNE

-376 KDKMATVRSGDY
+376 KDKMATVRSGNY

-394 DTSTVLYNIKKNYF
+394 DTSTVLYNIENNFF
-408 EDFDLKINE
+408 EDLDLKLIE
-417 SQVHDSLLKLLSSW
+417 PLIHDSLFKVLSAW
-431 ENTLIDPNW
+431 EDRLIDPNW
-440 IENKNWNIVTEMIYE
+440 IENKDWNIVTEMIYE
-455 DLMANRDIRALSP
+455 DLMANKNIRAVSP
-468 KDLNNSIK
+468 KDLN

>member
-1 MSLGVKFNSYIII
+1 MKKII
-14 KKLIL
+14 LI
-19 TLVYFS
+19 FGCIS
-25 LLVSC
+25 ILLSC
-30 STETD
+30 SSKTD
-35 SKPNI
+35 SKPNV

-58 DEIKTPNLDQLAFD
+58 DEIKTPNLDQLALD

-126 LKTQGYNTGLIG
+126 LKTEGYSTGLIG

-145 TQNHPL
+145 KQNHPL
-151 KNGFDYFWGFI
+151 NNGFDYFWGFI
-162 SGARNYFYDPNEEF
+162 SGARNYFYDPNEVN
-176 RNSIRNVVENYTQT
+176 RNSIRNVVENYSQT

-197 DVLGDKAIGFINKNH
+197 DVLGDKAISFIDKNY

-230 MHAKDDVL
+230 MHAKKEVL
-238 EKFKDNPRQ
+238 EKFKDNPRK

-263 VEALK
+263 IESLK
-268 ENDQYD
+268 ENNQYD

-330 ISALDIFKTSLEASN
+330 ISALDIFKTSLEVSN
-345 VNKEYMINADGKN
+345 VNKDLMIKADGKN
-358 IMNYLNDNNIKNE
+358 IMNHLNDNTIINE

-376 KDKMATVRSGDY
+376 KDKMATVRSGNY

-394 DTSTVLYNIKKNYF
+394 DTSTVLYNIENNYF
-408 EDFDLKINE
+408 EDIDLKMKE
-417 SQVHDSLLKLLSSW
+417 LYVHDSLLNMLSKW
-431 ENTLIDPNW
+431 EMSLIEPNW
-440 IENKNWNIVTEMIYE
+440 IENKNWNVVTEMIYQ
-455 DLMANRDIRALSP
+455 DLMANRDIRAVSP
-468 KDLNNSIK
+468 RDIN

>member
-1 MSLGVKFNSYIII
+1 M
-14 KKLIL
+14 KKLALFFGCIL
-19 TLVYFS
+19 TLI
-25 LLVSC
+25 SC
-30 STETD
+30 SSIND

-72 GVTFNNAYVSASVCS
+72 GVVFNNAYVSASVCS

-126 LKTQGYNTGLIG
+126 LKTEGYTTGLIG

-162 SGARNYFYDPNEEF
+162 SGARNYFYDPNEVN
-176 RNSIRNVVENYTQT
+176 RNSIRNVVENYSQT
-190 KFDGYLT
+190 KFEGYLT
-197 DVLGDKAIGFINKNH
+197 DVLGEKAISFIDKNN

-230 MHAKDDVL
+230 MQAKEEVL
-238 EKFKDNPRQ
+238 QKFKDNQRQ

-263 VEALK
+263 IDALK
-268 ENDQYD
+268 ENNQYD

-289 NDASPF
+289 NNASPF
-295 PFKGW
+295 PYKGW

-307 GIKTPMIMTWKN
+307 GIKTPMVMTWKN

-330 ISALDIFKTSLEASN
+330 ISALDIFKTSLEVSN
-345 VNKEYMINADGKN
+345 VNDELLVNADGKN
-358 IMNYLNDNNIKNE
+358 IMNYLNDNIIQNE

-376 KDKMATVRSGDY
+376 KDKMATVRSGNY

-394 DTSTVLYNIKKNYF
+394 DTSTVLYNIENNFF
-408 EDFDLKINE
+408 EDLDLKLIE
-417 SQVHDSLLKLLSSW
+417 PSIHDSLFKLLLAW
-431 ENTLIDPNW
+431 EDRMIDPNW
-440 IENKNWNIVTEMIYE
+440 IENKDWNIVTEMIYE
-455 DLMANRDIRALSP
+455 DLMANKNIRAVSP
-468 KDLNNSIK
+468 KDLN

>member
-1 MSLGVKFNSYIII
+1 MKIFIKSILIIPF
-14 KKLIL
+14 LIV
-19 TLVYFS
+19 TFS
-25 LLVSC
+25 C
-30 STETD
+30 TD

-40 IIILA
+40 LIILA

-58 DEIKTPNLDQLAFD
+58 DEIKTPNLDKLASD

-126 LKTQGYNTGLIG
+126 LKTKGYRTGLIG

-145 TQNHPL
+145 KQNHPL
-151 KNGFDYFWGFI
+151 NNGFDYFWGFI
-162 SGARNYFYDPNEEF
+162 SGARNYFYNPSEES
-176 RNSIRNVVENYTQT
+176 RYSIRNVVENNSPT

-197 DVLGDKAIGFINKNH
+197 DVLGDKAVDFIEKNH
-212 QSNNPFFLFLSF
+212 QSNSPFFLFLSF

-230 MHAKDDVL
+230 MQAKKEVL
-238 EKFKDNPRQ
+238 EKFKDNPRK

-256 DEAIGNV
+256 DEAIGSVINK
-263 VEALK
+263 LK
-268 ENDQYD
+268 ENGQYN

-279 FLSDNGAAMS
+279 FLSDNGATS
-289 NDASPF
+289 SKSSSSPF

-319 KIKSNTQFDGF
+319 KIKPNTQFNGF
-330 ISALDIFKTSLEASN
+330 ISSLDIFKTSLEVSN
-345 VNKEYMINADGKN
+345 VDKSSMKNADGKN
-358 IMNYLNDNNIKNE
+358 IMISLNNKTIENE
-371 NLFWR
+371 DLFWR
-376 KDKMATVRSGDY
+376 KDKMATVRSGNY

-394 DTSTVLYNIKKNYF
+394 DTSTVLYNIKKNYY
-408 EDFDLKINE
+408 EDLDLKTKE
-417 SQVHDSLLKLLSSW
+417 SNIHDSLFKKLSNW
-431 ENTLIDPNW
+431 EMSLIKPNW
-440 IENKNWNIVTEMIYE
+440 IENKNWNIVTEMIYQ
-455 DLMANRDIRALSP
+455 DLMSNKEIRAFSP
-468 KDLNNSIK
+468 KDIKK